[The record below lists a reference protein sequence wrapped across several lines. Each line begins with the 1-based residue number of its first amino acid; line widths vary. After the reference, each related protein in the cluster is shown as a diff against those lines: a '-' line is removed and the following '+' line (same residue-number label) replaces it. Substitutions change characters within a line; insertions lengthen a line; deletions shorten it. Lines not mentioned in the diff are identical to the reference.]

1 MPNWCDNFVEITG
14 NISGL
19 KKDISAIEGEGN
31 FFSSLVGNGYVIF
44 EGHDHVKNIPLYQV
58 IGKVNGYTGE
68 WTENREDAEREMKE
82 QYDKHWYETNCE
94 YWGTKWD
101 ISVEEA
107 VNDIRDNEITLSF
120 SSAWSPPINFC
131 KLLSGKYGV
140 DVSITY
146 SECGCN
152 FAGKIMCREGEIIS
166 EEDYEYIE
174 GLYHL
179 SNEQFWYEMEYRIEQ
194 ALDEEQ
200 TADEFIE
207 DFPFLEENCKDIAIK
222 MYREEEEKRNPYTN

>member
-1 MPNWCDNFVEITG
+1 MPNWCNNFVEITG
-14 NISGL
+14 DISGL
-19 KKDISAIEGEGN
+19 KKDISAIEGEDN

-68 WTENREDAEREMKE
+68 WAENREDAEREMKE

-131 KLLSGKYGV
+131 KLLSEKYKVQV
-140 DVSITY
+140 DIFY
-146 SECGCN
+146 SEGGSD
-152 FAGKIMCREGEIIS
+152 FTGKTIIKNGQIIS
-166 EEDYEYIE
+166 DECYNYLE

-179 SNEQFWYEMEYRIEQ
+179 SNEEFWYEIEYMIEQ

-200 TADEFIE
+200 TADEFIA
-207 DFPFLEENCKDIAIK
+207 DFPFLEETCKDIAIK
-222 MYREEEEKRNPYTN
+222 MYQEEQEKRNPYTN